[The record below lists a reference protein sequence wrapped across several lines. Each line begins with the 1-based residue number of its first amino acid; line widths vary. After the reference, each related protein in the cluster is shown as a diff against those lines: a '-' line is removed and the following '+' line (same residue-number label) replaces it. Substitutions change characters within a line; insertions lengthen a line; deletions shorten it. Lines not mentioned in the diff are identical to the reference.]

1 MIVPRDWAPAKG
13 VTLEPNALRAATEL
27 VDNVVVSAGPG
38 AGKTELLAQRA
49 DFLLRTGVCPYPRR
63 ILAISFK
70 VDAAATLNNRV
81 RERCG
86 RDLASRLDSV
96 TFHALAK
103 RLIDNYRPLLTG
115 SKALTAD
122 YAIHPRDRI
131 PGRQITFDDLVP
143 LAIDILHLSPH
154 ALGGLR
160 QTYSQVFLDEFQDS
174 TSSQYRLIK
183 GIFAGTSTRLTAV
196 GDTKQKIMSFA
207 GAVDGILETFAIDF
221 NATRLSLYQNYRSA
235 PLIRRMHNRMV
246 LVMDPSAALPAG
258 EPTGTPGIVVKRS
271 FDADNKEAVAV
282 VDLVERWIAEG
293 TPLSEI
299 AILIRNQPHLYG
311 AKIQAELAVRGI
323 PSRNEAA
330 LQDLAA
336 EPASSLVLCLLRVL
350 VLDRDPNAYSE
361 LTRLAAR
368 RGLSDEGGRR
378 YDSKQKR
385 FVSEKRK
392 LVRSA
397 VFDRT
402 AFADWHAIMEE
413 FRTLVTEP
421 VIVAL
426 APGYE
431 IASRLAEVTSQID
444 TAIEVALSAAG
455 SIEDALKRL
464 SDVEAVRLLTIHKC
478 KGMEF
483 AKVVV
488 VGVETQ
494 MFWGNDAKAEFFV
507 AISRAKDELHLTS
520 SDFRA
525 RPAGHSGRWEESRT
539 QHNEFL
545 GYADE

>member
-1 MIVPRDWAPAKG
+1 M
-13 VTLEPNALRAATEL
+13 
-27 VDNVVVSAGPG
+27 
-38 AGKTELLAQRA
+38 
-49 DFLLRTGVCPYPRR
+49 
-63 ILAISFK
+63 
-70 VDAAATLNNRV
+70 
-81 RERCG
+81 
-86 RDLASRLDSV
+86 
-96 TFHALAK
+96 
-103 RLIDNYRPLLTG
+103 
-115 SKALTAD
+115 
-122 YAIHPRDRI
+122 
-131 PGRQITFDDLVP
+131 
-143 LAIDILHLSPH
+143 SPH

-174 TSSQYRLIK
+174 TSSQYRMIK

-207 GAVDGILETFAIDF
+207 GAVDGILQTFAVDL
-221 NATRLSLYQNYRSA
+221 NATRLSLYQNHRSA
-235 PLIRRMHNRMV
+235 PRIRRMHNQMV
-246 LVMDPSAALPAG
+246 LVMDPPAALPVG
-258 EPTGTPGIVVKRS
+258 EPTGTLGIVAKRS
-271 FDADNKEAVAV
+271 FPSEDEEAVAV
-282 VDLVERWIAEG
+282 GDLVERWIAEA

-299 AILIRNQPHLYG
+299 AVLIRNQPHLYG
-311 AKIQAELAVRGI
+311 AKIQAELALRGI

-336 EPASSLVLCLLRVL
+336 EPASSLALCLLRVL

-361 LTRLAAR
+361 LTRLATR
-368 RGLSDEGGRR
+368 HGLSDEAGRR
-378 YDSKQKR
+378 YDSKLKR
-385 FVSEKRK
+385 FISEKRK

-397 VFDRT
+397 GFDRT
-402 AFADWHAIMEE
+402 LFDNWHAIVEE
-413 FRTLVTEP
+413 FRKLVTEP

-431 IASRLAEVTSQID
+431 VASRLAEITSQVD
-444 TAIEVALSAAG
+444 AAVEAALNAAG

-494 MFWGNDAKAEFFV
+494 MFWGNDARAEFFV

-520 SDFRA
+520 SDFRG
-525 RPAGHSGRWEESRT
+525 RPEGHTGRWEESRT
-539 QHNEFL
+539 QHIEFL